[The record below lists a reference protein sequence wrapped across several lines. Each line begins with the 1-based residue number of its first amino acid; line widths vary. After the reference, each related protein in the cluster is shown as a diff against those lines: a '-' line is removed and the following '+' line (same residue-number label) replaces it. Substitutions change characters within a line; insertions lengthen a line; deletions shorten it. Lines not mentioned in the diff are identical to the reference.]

1 MIPDNCA
8 LAVRDGVVCVV
19 GRAGDSRSTRQSA
32 GSAFGFAQDALGI
45 DISEGNPVVATI
57 VTNATAGSSNDGSTP
72 NHSSPEV
79 ITNG

>member
-19 GRAGDSRSTRQSA
+19 GRVGDSRFARQSA
-32 GSAFGFAQDALGI
+32 GSAFGFAQGTLGV
-45 DISEGNPVVATI
+45 DMSEGNPVATV
-57 VTNATAGSSNDGSTP
+57 VTTATAGSSNDGPTP
-72 NHSSPEV
+72 DHSSPEV